1 MHLHPASVHF
11 PIAYLTLACG
21 LDLLERLNAD
31 SFAAKPLT
39 NDIDI
44 YRGAYYVQTLG
55 LITAIPAI
63 VTGITSTTQIARSQ
77 GVIDKQAKN
86 LRPKFVKTF
95 FHSLA
100 STIAILGNLVIWYRG
115 RSAGKKLEPVALG
128 IETALCVLL
137 FIGAN
142 IGGTLVFTHGMG
154 FSGLQ
159 RKRKP
164 E

>member
-1 MHLHPASVHF
+1 MHPHPASVHF
-11 PIAYLTLACG
+11 PIAFLTLTCG
-21 LDLLERLNAD
+21 LDLLDGLNAD
-31 SFAAKPLT
+31 SFAVKALKS
-39 NDIDI
+39 DIDI
-44 YRGAYYVQTLG
+44 TKGAYYLQVLG

-63 VTGITSTTQIARSQ
+63 VTGFTSTTQIALSQ
-77 GVIDKQAKN
+77 GVIEKQTKN

-100 STIAILGNLVIWYRG
+100 STIAVLGNLGIWYCG

-128 IETALCVLL
+128 IETALCVLM

-159 RKRKP
+159 RKNKP